1 MRRTRPCVSVGAC
14 LRQRERKY
22 RIIRITAKSHPPQRH
37 ILRSRK
43 KIYTDLITHSYHVRR
58 RPHRVISVFFS
69 APTKIVRIRTRN
81 LSNIPN
87 GFLFCFL
94 FVCSIHP
101 RFSSTTRTLS
111 FSPVVLFST
120 IVCFPCVRGQQH
132 CIVFVYNF
140 WAMEEKWRDGE
151 RGKWSFTRKL
161 LVMGQDCLID
171 ILLEFKSRARSVF
184 VIYRTR
190 NRPTLAYARRR
201 FIRVSL
207 VNDSIKMT
215 KIQYGTIP
223 NFIVLSQ

>member
-1 MRRTRPCVSVGAC
+1 MRCTRPCVSVGAC

-94 FVCSIHP
+94 FVPSVP
-101 RFSSTTRTLS
+101 VSLPPLALS
-111 FSPVVLFST
+111 RSLPLFYFRQS
-120 IVCFPCVRGQQH
+120 
-132 CIVFVYNF
+132 FV
-140 WAMEEKWRDGE
+140 
-151 RGKWSFTRKL
+151 
-161 LVMGQDCLID
+161 
-171 ILLEFKSRARSVF
+171 SRACAANNTVSCLCIISGQWKRNGEMGSEVNGALRENYSWWDKT
-184 VIYRTR
+184 VWSIYYLNLSRA
-190 NRPTLAYARRR
+190 PAPY
-201 FIRVSL
+201 SL
-207 VNDSIKMT
+207 FTAHETGPPSPMPAADS
-215 KIQYGTIP
+215 
-223 NFIVLSQ
+223 FAWA